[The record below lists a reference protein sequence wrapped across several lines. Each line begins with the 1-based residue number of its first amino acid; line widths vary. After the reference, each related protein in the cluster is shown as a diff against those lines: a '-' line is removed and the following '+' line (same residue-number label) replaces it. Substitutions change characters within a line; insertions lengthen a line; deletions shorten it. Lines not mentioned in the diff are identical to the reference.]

1 MLLLLSFF
9 LHPISPKYLYRF
21 YFLVLL
27 ICHLLFCYANF
38 YSLLKFLY
46 FLLKPFIQIKGYSV
60 EHSSLL
66 ILWANCYHHVT
77 CCHCLRCPWFGPC
90 VRLWLDNTCL
100 PGLVP
105 ESSDIQVMF
114 LHSCPSECS
123 ASTKSRSSR
132 KWTDYLCEQ
141 FKVTVERTSSSFLD
155 AFVFAYYESGLSSSP
170 THGASLKECLNIPST
185 LTSSPQ
191 ASFSTGL
198 FC

>member
-1 MLLLLSFF
+1 M
-9 LHPISPKYLYRF
+9 
-21 YFLVLL
+21 VLL
-27 ICHLLFCYANF
+27 ICQLLFCYANL

-46 FLLKPFIQIKGYSV
+46 FLLKPFIQIQGYSV

-66 ILWANCYHHVT
+66 ILWANCCHYVT
-77 CCHCLRCPWFGPC
+77 CCHCLRGLVSGSSWII
-90 VRLWLDNTCL
+90 RL
-100 PGLVP
+100 PGFVP

-114 LHSCPSECS
+114 LYSCPSECY

-141 FKVTVERTSSSFLD
+141 SKVTVERTSSSFLD
-155 AFVFAYYESGLSSSP
+155 AFVFAYFEWGLSSSP

-191 ASFSTGL
+191 ASFFTGL